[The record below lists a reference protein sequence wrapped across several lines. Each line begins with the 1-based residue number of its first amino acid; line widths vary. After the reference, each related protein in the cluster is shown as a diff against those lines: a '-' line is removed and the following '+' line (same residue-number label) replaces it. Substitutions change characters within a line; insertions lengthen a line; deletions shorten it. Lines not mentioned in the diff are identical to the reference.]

1 MKIWIFISR
10 QPIEIINS
18 MICSISCVSI
28 NDNIFSFFLR
38 FDVYEK
44 IELNHL
50 WFCMN
55 VIIYYCDIKHIRISF
70 IYFVY
75 YINWIFKQI
84 VANNYYWCLRG
95 IIFYFFLNTRIIKIQ
110 LIIIICNINFYLS
123 VHLHLNRHVD
133 ESSIWPF
140 ARIMVDQI
148 YFMAIVIAKVATSL
162 NHWCNSLW
170 LT

>member
-1 MKIWIFISR
+1 MTTTFLISFR
-10 QPIEIINS
+10 VLYIKK
-18 MICSISCVSI
+18 
-28 NDNIFSFFLR
+28 LK
-38 FDVYEK
+38 Y
-44 IELNHL
+44 HL

-55 VIIYYCDIKHIRISF
+55 VIIYYCDIKHIRTSF
-70 IYFVY
+70 IYFIY
-75 YINWIFKQI
+75 YICSYMYIDWIFKQI
-84 VANNYYWCLRG
+84 VANNYYWYLRG

-110 LIIIICNINFYLS
+110 LIIIINICNINFYLS
-123 VHLHLNRHVD
+123 IHLHLNRHVV